1 MANKGASFPK
11 TRSSRPAQISLGLGR
26 PPIITLNW
34 SRRLLA
40 AVPFDSHAATPAGF
54 PAPSTNSLSHHRAL
68 SAQPLSRLRRLEI
81 PRALLRRSPGN
92 CCLALLSSLI
102 HPASCVCVN
111 HGRLAGTWSQLFCLS
126 FETMALLISVFTC
139 LSFAFL
145 FSLIYLFQSQMLLL
159 LLSIIVS

>member
-1 MANKGASFPK
+1 MQDFHPK
-11 TRSSRPAQISLGLGR
+11 SHKSGILACQPKALGLGKASVAELQPAITGSHPIR
-26 PPIITLNW
+26 FPRGDPGRVPRSLHKPP
-34 SRRLLA
+34 
-40 AVPFDSHAATPAGF
+40 F
-54 PAPSTNSLSHHRAL
+54 PSPYPLCSPSSG
-68 SAQPLSRLRRLEI
+68 LRRLEI
-81 PRALLRRSPGN
+81 PRALLRRSSGN